1 MLLFYVMCVY
11 HVYLHVCVWVPTIQ
25 KRVVEEVGVLHICVV
40 VIYLMWVV
48 ESKFQSFA
56 DAVIIYY
63 YY

>member
-1 MLLFYVMCVY
+1 MGT
-11 HVYLHVCVWVPTIQ
+11 HNTEEG
-25 KRVVEEVGVLHICVV
+25 VEEVGVLHICVV